1 MELAITVDAME
12 PFAKATYALEGD
24 GALAVTTYECVSMLY
39 AVISTEHYPNVNA
52 IASELRGV
60 ARGGAQGARAP
71 PPICQCGR
79 GLSAI

>member
-24 GALAVTTYECVSMLY
+24 GALTVTTYERVSMLY

-52 IASELRGV
+52 IASELAAGDVTREQG
-60 ARGGAQGARAP
+60 RRQNFGYGGANY
-71 PPICQCGR
+71 I
-79 GLSAI
+79 